1 MQVSKTLRLG
11 FKSLLARQ
19 FKDISNSMSD
29 KATEK
34 DISQQVQDQ
43 YKDSTMGRGAKLAME
58 LNAERKRLKQE
69 MEELQL
75 EVDDLKPSTPTGTVD
90 SYVKWVATIL
100 SVIGVFLIS
109 AEFSTEG
116 QISYSLAAC
125 AWIYVGHCW
134 NDKAIMI
141 GSAITGTSV
150 LMNLV
155 ERLVQ

>member
-1 MQVSKTLRLG
+1 MTPNNEKE
-11 FKSLLARQ
+11 Q
-19 FKDISNSMSD
+19 FDAD
-29 KATEK
+29 KMEAK
-34 DISQQVQDQ
+34 LSQEVKDQ
-43 YKDSTMGRGAKLAME
+43 YKNSTMGKGAKLAME

-75 EVDDLKPSTPTGTVD
+75 EVDDLKPATPTGTVD
-90 SYVKWVATIL
+90 SYVKWIATIFA
-100 SVIGVFLIS
+100 VIGVFIMS
-109 AEFSTEG
+109 AGFSTEG
-116 QISYSLAAC
+116 QVAYAISAI

-155 ERLVQ
+155 EVLIGS

>member
-1 MQVSKTLRLG
+1 MKNPMATPDP
-11 FKSLLARQ
+11 LLE
-19 FKDISNSMSD
+19 ISNAKIEEDLSP
-29 KATEK
+29 E
-34 DISQQVQDQ
+34 VQEQ
-43 YKDSTMGRGAKLAME
+43 YKDSQMGRGAKLAME

-141 GSAITGTSV
+141 GSAISGTAV

-155 ERLVQ
+155 ELLVQ

>member
-1 MQVSKTLRLG
+1 MTPSNDKE
-11 FKSLLARQ
+11 Q
-19 FKDISNSMSD
+19 FDAD
-29 KATEK
+29 KMEAK
-34 DISQQVQDQ
+34 LSQEVQDQ
-43 YKDSTMGRGAKLAME
+43 FDGSTMSKGAKLAME

-75 EVDDLKPSTPTGTVD
+75 EVDDLKPATPTGTVD
-90 SYVKWVATIL
+90 SYVKWIATIFA
-100 SVIGVFLIS
+100 VIGVFIMS
-109 AEFSTEG
+109 AGFSTEG
-116 QISYSLAAC
+116 QVAYAISAV

-155 ERLVQ
+155 ETLIGS

>member
-1 MQVSKTLRLG
+1 MTKSSIEEDQRVAKLESRL
-11 FKSLLARQ
+11 S
-19 FKDISNSMSD
+19 SEV
-29 KATEK
+29 KAEFAG
-34 DISQQVQDQ
+34 
-43 YKDSTMGRGAKLAME
+43 STMSKAGRLAME

-75 EVDDLKPSTPTGTVD
+75 EVEDLKPATPTGTVD

-100 SVIGVFLIS
+100 GVVGVFTMS
-109 AEFSTEG
+109 AGFGTVG
-116 QISYSLAAC
+116 QICYASAAA

-141 GSAITGTSV
+141 GSAISGTAV

-155 ERLVQ
+155 DSLVIS